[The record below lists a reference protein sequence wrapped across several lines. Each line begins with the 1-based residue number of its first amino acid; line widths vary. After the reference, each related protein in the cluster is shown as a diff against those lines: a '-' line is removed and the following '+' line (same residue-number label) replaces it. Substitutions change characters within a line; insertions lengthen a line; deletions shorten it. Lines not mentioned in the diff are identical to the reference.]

1 MTWMWIQFISLL
13 VSLFFLAASIRLIV
27 KMDFFSDKRDYGW
40 QAVRSDA
47 IARTRLQKA
56 WKVVLKKITLPDSGA
71 WKEAV
76 LLADGEFDEIIRS
89 SGYRGATPEERLM
102 VVDESAVANISRIR
116 VLRNELMP
124 ALNDEE
130 ASIDYEKAK
139 ELLREYRRAFQ
150 QLGMMK

>member
-1 MTWMWIQFISLL
+1 MTWIWVQLVSLV
-13 VSLFFLAASIRLIV
+13 VSLFFLIASIRLII

-40 QAVRSDA
+40 QAVRSDS
-47 IARTRLQKA
+47 IARTRLEKA
-56 WKVVLKKITLPDSGA
+56 WRVVLKKITAPDSGA

-76 LLADGEFDEIIRS
+76 LLADNEFDEVIRS

-116 VLRNELMP
+116 ILRNELMP

-130 ASIDYEKAK
+130 ASVDYEKAK
-139 ELLREYRRAFQ
+139 ELLREYRAAFRQ
-150 QLGMMK
+150 MGMMK

>member
-1 MTWMWIQFISLL
+1 MTWFWIQFISLL
-13 VSLFFLAASIRLIV
+13 LSLFFLAASIRLII

-47 IARTRLQKA
+47 IARTRLEKA
-56 WKVVLKKITLPDSGA
+56 WKIVLKKITLPDSGA

-89 SGYRGATPEERLM
+89 SGYRGATPDERLVM
-102 VVDESAVANISRIR
+102 IDESAIANISRIR
-116 VLRNELMP
+116 VLRNELMS
-124 ALNDEE
+124 ALKDED
-130 ASIDYEKAK
+130 ASVDYEKAK
-139 ELLREYRRAFQ
+139 ELLREYRRAFK